1 MCTGLSN
8 FETFF
13 CDGHNKEVLFKYLAK
28 CTSSLQLDD
37 KTIVSTSDD
46 VLNSRNHKHLIT
58 TIMQIQNCSFVCV
71 MLCKMVM
78 TGSWYAQNAGLW
90 VAIGTGMQ
98 LCYIQAH
105 LVYSSLGPDQSKALT
120 SFYTL
125 TGCDTTLCFSERI
138 NKWLASKLNDETFLP
153 RTSTLS
159 QRYTKAVPEHCLSNN
174 QHSAVLLQLRT
185 SPFGQV
191 NQWRQV

>member
-1 MCTGLSN
+1 MCTGSSN

-28 CTSSLQLDD
+28 CTSALQLDD
-37 KTIVSTSDD
+37 NMIVSTSDD
-46 VLNSRNHKHLIT
+46 VLSSRNHKHLIT

-78 TGSWYAQNAGLW
+78 TGRDMLNRHICPCADAGLW
-90 VAIGTGMQ
+90 VAMGTGIQ
-98 LCYIQAH
+98 LCYIPAH

-120 SFYTL
+120 SFYTFPV
-125 TGCDTTLCFSERI
+125 CDTTLCFSERI
-138 NKWLASKLNDETFLP
+138 NKWLASKLINSETFLP

-174 QHSAVLLQLRT
+174 QHSVVLL
-185 SPFGQV
+185 
-191 NQWRQV
+191 